1 MEEVNMA
8 TWTWEKIP
16 HTSSYGLFKTVI
28 NEEKRDMRMKC
39 KFNLNLY
46 YMPQIFHPIS
56 YCNFSGLSS
65 KYKLAKFDKF

>member
-1 MEEVNMA
+1 MIGRSEYGDVNIVGA
-8 TWTWEKIP
+8 NTVYVELW
-16 HTSSYGLFKTVI
+16 LVTVI

-56 YCNFSGLSS
+56 YCNFSGLS
-65 KYKLAKFDKF
+65 